1 MDDKKEFLTQKEMCD
16 YLGIDESTFARNR
29 LGEKIPCYK
38 VGKRYK
44 YKKSDAERLRIS

>member
-1 MDDKKEFLTQKEMCD
+1 MEIEPEFLTLKEICKF
-16 YLGIDESTFARNR
+16 LGISEKTFARNR
-29 LGEKIPCYK
+29 IGEKIPCYK